1 MESPKKK
8 QAREAMEGA
17 FIHLLR
23 KKPIDQISITELCKK
38 AGVNRSTFYAHYL
51 DIYDLMDQVSEHFVR
66 SMFQD
71 MIGELGEPNA
81 DRSSD
86 GAHPLVMRA
95 LETTLANRELCR
107 LLVLPNPNL
116 SFKLIREVLDWC
128 RMRYVAFSSRS
139 NQSYEAEYTMTI
151 GGTIILW
158 YDWIRSDFT
167 VPPEQIAKA
176 ITRFV
181 EENIKLIWNE

>member
-1 MESPKKK
+1 MESPKKQ
-8 QAREAMEGA
+8 QAREALEGA
-17 FIHLLR
+17 FVHLLH
-23 KKPIDQISITELCKK
+23 KKPIERISITELCQK

-51 DIYDLMDQVSEHFVR
+51 DIYDLMDQVSERFVR

-71 MIGELGEPNA
+71 MIGELGEPIA
-81 DRSSD
+81 DRSSN

-107 LLVLPNPNL
+107 LLVLPNPSL
-116 SFKLIREVLDWC
+116 SFKLISEVLDWC
-128 RMRYVAFSSRS
+128 RMRYEAFSSRS
-139 NQSYEAEYTMTI
+139 NQSYVAEYTMTI

-158 YDWIRSDFT
+158 FDWIRSDFASS
-167 VPPEQIAKA
+167 PEQIALD

-181 EENIKLIWNE
+181 EGNIRRIWL